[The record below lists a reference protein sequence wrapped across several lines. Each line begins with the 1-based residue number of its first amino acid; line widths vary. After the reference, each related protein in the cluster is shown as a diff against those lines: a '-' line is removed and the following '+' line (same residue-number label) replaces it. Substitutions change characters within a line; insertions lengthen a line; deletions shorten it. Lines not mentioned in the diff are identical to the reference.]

1 MLDLSKN
8 APSLNNTV
16 RLKLSDRLHSK
27 MTAALNEETAYAADE
42 LVDVAEEVLR
52 HLAALAIAHYLRE
65 SPQKEIYNDFLLEL
79 FEEGG
84 HHQNAGPIYRWAA
97 NMIKECPN
105 AQSSSFY
112 SYFWEHDTDANAL
125 KLASRVNHLSEL
137 RNQLMH
143 GFFVF
148 PPEKNIAEA
157 ELLGSLIEEL
167 HRDGLL
173 TISADF
179 PFLSDGHFNGRW
191 EVQSDD
197 EWAHYR
203 SDSDF
208 GKLVGRILAEKSE
221 AFWQSEANF
230 VIGSTAQEAP
240 DELIHFV
247 ESHTKGAI
255 ACWVHPEDPRGLE
268 VYRSMAQWLAKQS
281 DVMTMAYRMHDLGLS
296 YSGSFVLDRLIQM
309 IQDPSKTQ
317 PKNKKKSEVVASL
330 RKSTKKKIVVLV
342 HGIHHALFSPQHLA
356 RMANFFYDN
365 DILLVAVGQ
374 HFEHLIPF
382 FNASIQL
389 GHPPAVPSAD
399 QRRELLHA
407 YLRFKGPFFDRTEDQ
422 VEVERLLEILE
433 KVCIQLEQGEPVVAR
448 RFADQESYD
457 IEYVHEIFALL
468 HPWVNTDRLPF
479 KEDVIDEEFGFPTMM
494 TEVTPIYMILGR
506 RDLRLEYRH
515 KLLSL

>member
-1 MLDLSKN
+1 MHILPSQALTRALRNPLSE
-8 APSLNNTV
+8 
-16 RLKLSDRLHSK
+16 RLRSK
-27 MTAALNEETAYAADE
+27 ITAALNEETAYAADE

-52 HLAALAIAHYLRE
+52 HLAALAITHYLRE

-79 FEEGG
+79 LEEGG
-84 HHQNAGPIYRWAA
+84 HQLNAGPIYRWAA
-97 NMIKECPN
+97 NMIKDCPM
-105 AQSSSFY
+105 AQSSRFY
-112 SYFWEHDTDANAL
+112 SYYWELDTESNAP

-157 ELLGSLIEEL
+157 EHLGLLFEDL

-173 TISADF
+173 SIPADF
-179 PFLSDGHFNGRW
+179 PFLTDGHFNGRW

-197 EWAHYR
+197 EWTHYR

-208 GKLVGRILAEKSE
+208 GKLVERILSEKSE
-221 AFWQSEANF
+221 AFWQSEATF
-230 VIGSTAQEAP
+230 VSGSTAQEAP
-240 DELIHFV
+240 AELIDFV
-247 ESHTKGAI
+247 KSHTKGAI
-255 ACWVHPEDPRGLE
+255 ACWVHPEDTRGFE

-296 YSGSFVLDRLIQM
+296 YSGSFVLERLIQM
-309 IQDPSKTQ
+309 LQDPSKT
-317 PKNKKKSEVVASL
+317 PSKNKKKADIVSSL
-330 RKSTKKKIVVLV
+330 RKSTNKKIIVLV

-356 RMANFFYDN
+356 RMANFLYDN
-365 DILLVAVGQ
+365 DILLVAVGKR
-374 HFEHLIPF
+374 FEHLIPF

-389 GHPPAVPSAD
+389 DHPPAVPSAD
-399 QRRELLHA
+399 QRKELLHA
-407 YLRFKGPFFDRTEDQ
+407 YLRFKGPFFDRAADQ
-422 VEVERLLEILE
+422 VEVERLLKILE
-433 KVCIQLEQGEPVVAR
+433 KVCIQLEQGQPVVAR

-479 KEDVIDEEFGFPTMM
+479 EEDVLDEEFGFPTMM

-515 KLLSL
+515 KVLSL